1 MSTAIAKYGTTD
13 LGALRAAQTQL
24 VEDSASSRAQFMKLV
39 EGPNQVRILP
49 PWDPKMR
56 SPFYELWLHYMRNP
70 ADPQGKGKPVA
81 CPLKMR
87 KSKTC
92 IACEE
97 VRRLYDTG
105 SKADE
110 QSAKDLRSTRRVYA
124 NVVNMLDTSKGVQVL
139 DFGTMLY
146 EKFLNRMLGS
156 PSATGVPDVA
166 ALGDISDPDEGYTMV
181 IDRKGTKQ
189 FDTKYELRAARNAT
203 PIADPT
209 WLTQLHDLSKIVVDR
224 DNDYIRA
231 VLSGKDPVDEAEVS
245 STGPS
250 GGSGPPPVNGDFED
264 ATFE

>member
-1 MSTAIAKYGTTD
+1 MSTALAKYGTTD
-13 LGALRAAQTQL
+13 LGALRAAQMQL

-39 EGPNQVRILP
+39 EGANQVRILP

-56 SPFYELWLHYMRNP
+56 SPFYELWLHYIRSS

-92 IACEE
+92 VACAD
-97 VRRLYDTG
+97 VRRRFDTG
-105 SKADE
+105 SPADE
-110 QSAKDLRSTRRVYA
+110 QVAKALRSTRRVYA
-124 NVVNMLDTSKGVQVL
+124 NVVNMLDPSKGVQVL

-146 EKFLNRMLGS
+146 EKFLNRMLGA
-156 PSATGVPDVA
+156 PSDTGVPDVA
-166 ALGDISDPDEGYTMV
+166 ALGDISHPELGYTMV

-189 FDTKYELRAARNAT
+189 FDTKYELRAARSPS
-203 PIADPT
+203 PIADPA
-209 WLTQLHDLSKIVVDR
+209 WLTQLHDLSTIVAYR

-231 VLSGKDPVDEAEVS
+231 VLAGEDPVDGEAVFS
-245 STGPS
+245 IGPV
-250 GGSGPPPVNGDFED
+250 GGAVPPPADRDFED